1 MGQLPN
7 RSNRKD
13 IIKGGDY
20 NRLIEFVARGSQYM
34 QEQSPRTGVRAQRP
48 RRISVFD
55 GQDLKKAMQAGATWL
70 EEHREIINALN
81 VFPVPDGDTG
91 SNMSATMQA
100 AMKGIAQSEETS
112 AGLIAAKL
120 AHGALLGARGNSG
133 VILSQTLRGL
143 AQGLDKK
150 AVFGAPELA
159 NAFQEASRLAY
170 RAVIKP
176 VEGTILTVVR
186 ETAAAAKLSAERGDD
201 LVGLMQEVV
210 IAARQAVAST
220 PDLLPILKQAGVV
233 DSGGQGFCTILEGI
247 WRYVRGEA
255 SDVGNADNAGNA
267 NNAGGAATTTAP
279 QPTKHAASSASK
291 APSATKKGRVT
302 IEEEFGYEVV
312 FLLYGT
318 NLDVEAIRQAIIDM
332 GGVSTVVAGDEK
344 MLKVHTH
351 TPTPGKILDYGVSLG
366 SLLDINIENL
376 QEQSLTYAAESAA
389 EHAGESADD
398 ASGASGAEEAEQTT
412 QIATIAVVSGAGFVK
427 VFEGLGVNAI
437 VSGGQTMNP
446 STEELLAAV
455 NSVNAPQ
462 VIILPNNGNV
472 ILSARQVVNLT
483 EKEVYIVPTEVL
495 PQGITALMSFN
506 YEADFATN
514 CEAMTQAIKN
524 VQTAEITT
532 AVRTVQIGGVRVR
545 EGDFIGL
552 INGNLTIADPH
563 EERVIHDTLAR
574 MDIQKSEILTLYY
587 GEDATPQKA
596 EETAK
601 RIKAEYSHLE
611 IEVVDGGQPYY
622 IYILSVE

>member
-1 MGQLPN
+1 
-7 RSNRKD
+7 
-13 IIKGGDY
+13 
-20 NRLIEFVARGSQYM
+20 M
-34 QEQSPRTGVRAQRP
+34 QEQSSRTGVRTQRP

-55 GQDLKKAMQAGATWL
+55 GQDLKKAMQAGAAWL
-70 EEHREIINALN
+70 EEHREVINALN

-112 AGLIAAKL
+112 AGVIAAKL

-159 NAFQEASRLAY
+159 SAFQEASRLAY

-186 ETAAAAKLSAERGDD
+186 ETAAAAKVSAERGDD

-255 SDVGNADNAGNA
+255 NAIGNAGNADNT
-267 NNAGGAATTTAP
+267 NNAGGAANTPPP
-279 QPTKHAASSASK
+279 QPAKHAASSAP
-291 APSATKKGRVT
+291 AAARKGRVT

-318 NLDVEAIRQAIIDM
+318 NLDMEAIRQAIIDM

-376 QEQSLTYAAESAA
+376 QEQSLAYAAESEA
-389 EHAGESADD
+389 EHANESADAGD
-398 ASGASGAEEAEQTT
+398 AEEAEQTT

-446 STEELLAAV
+446 STEELLEAV
-455 NSVNAPQ
+455 NSVKAPQ

-483 EKEVYIVPTEVL
+483 EKEVYIVPTETL

-506 YEADFATN
+506 YEADFAVN

-532 AVRTVQIGGVRVR
+532 AVRNVQIGGVRVR

-552 INGNLTIADPH
+552 INGNLTIAGPK

-574 MDIQKSEILTLYY
+574 MDIQQSEILTLYY

-611 IEVVDGGQPYY
+611 IEVVNGGQPYY